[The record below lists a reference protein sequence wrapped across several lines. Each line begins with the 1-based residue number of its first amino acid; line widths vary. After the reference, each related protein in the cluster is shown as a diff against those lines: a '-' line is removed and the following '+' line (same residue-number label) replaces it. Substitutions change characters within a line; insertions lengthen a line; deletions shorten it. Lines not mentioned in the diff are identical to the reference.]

1 MTRPI
6 PRPTRETEYFWQG
19 CLQNQLRFQHCP
31 SCNQP
36 QFPPRIRCHS
46 CHKDSLVWRESTKRG
61 TIYSSTTV
69 MRGPNK
75 AFNDNIPYVIAL
87 IDLEEGFR
95 IMANIVNADSL
106 PVEIGTPIQIIF
118 ESVTGQTALPQAE
131 IVY

>member
-1 MTRPI
+1 
-6 PRPTRETEYFWQG
+6 
-19 CLQNQLRFQHCP
+19 
-31 SCNQP
+31 
-36 QFPPRIRCHS
+36 
-46 CHKDSLVWRESTKRG
+46 
-61 TIYSSTTV
+61 

-75 AFNDNIPYVIAL
+75 AFQDAVPYVIAL